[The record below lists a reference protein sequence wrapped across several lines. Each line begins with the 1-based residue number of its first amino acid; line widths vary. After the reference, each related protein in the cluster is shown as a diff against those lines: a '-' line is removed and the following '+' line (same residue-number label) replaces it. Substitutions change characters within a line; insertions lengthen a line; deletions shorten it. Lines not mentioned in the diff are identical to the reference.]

1 MAMGSGGG
9 GDRKLMSEINVTP
22 LVDVMLV
29 LLIIFM
35 VTAPMLQEGMSVN
48 VPDVKTAPLEQH
60 EQEPVILVIDSKG
73 VMTIKRA
80 KVPLE
85 QLGDELQRIF
95 AERGEKTLYLRADQD
110 VPYGQVVKAMAIAK
124 QAGAQKLS
132 MITRPP
138 DEAK

>member
-1 MAMGSGGG
+1 MGSGGG